1 MAYDRGLTLGT
12 DALTRVADGR
22 TIVRAATLE
31 ARAGSMV
38 ALVGPSG
45 SGKSSLLRLINRLDE
60 PTGGRV
66 LLDGRDYREIAPRE
80 LRRRVGMVMQRPY
93 LFPGTV
99 ADNVRFGPAQRGL
112 TVSDAEVDGL
122 LARVD
127 LAGFGARG
135 VDRLSGGEAQRVSI
149 ARALANGPEALLL
162 DEPTSALDE
171 GRVEFVE
178 RLVGEMVR
186 ERGLVCLMV
195 THDREQAR
203 RMADRVLRMAD
214 GELVGED

>member
-1 MAYDRGLTLGT
+1 M
-12 DALTRVADGR
+12 TRVADGR

>member
-1 MAYDRGLTLGT
+1 M
-12 DALTRVADGR
+12 TRVADGR

-60 PTGGRV
+60 PTSGRV
-66 LLDGRDYREIAPRE
+66 MLDGRDYREIAPRE

-203 RMADRVLRMAD
+203 RMADRVLRIAD

>member
-1 MAYDRGLTLGT
+1 
-12 DALTRVADGR
+12 
-22 TIVRAATLE
+22 
-31 ARAGSMV
+31 MV

>member
-1 MAYDRGLTLGT
+1 M
-12 DALTRVADGR
+12 TRVADGR

-60 PTGGRV
+60 PTSGRV
-66 LLDGRDYREIAPRE
+66 MLDGRDYREIAPRE

-122 LARVD
+122 LAQVD

-203 RMADRVLRMAD
+203 RMADRVLWMAD